1 MLPLMDGNHASGILV
16 FALEATEHARLKE
29 QMSRIAEQ
37 HATAIEELQSTN
49 EELET
54 TNEELQSTNEELET
68 TNEEL
73 QSTNEELETTVEE
86 LQATNAELATLNT
99 ELEHRTAELRRMD
112 VSHQSFLNNLEQG
125 VLVLDRA
132 GTIETWNQAAER
144 MWGLRHAQIVGR
156 QLGHL
161 PLGQVA
167 SAAREAY
174 ERVLRTAQPED
185 VPNIPYILPG
195 GESRHANMRLSP
207 LKDGDGEVIGVLGV
221 LAPTDAASP
230 RS

>member
-1 MLPLMDGNHASGILV
+1 
-16 FALEATEHARLKE
+16 
-29 QMSRIAEQ
+29 
-37 HATAIEELQSTN
+37 LQSTN

-54 TNEELQSTNEELET
+54 TNEELETTNEELET

-112 VSHQSFLNNLEQG
+112 DSHQSFLNSLEQG
-125 VLVLDRA
+125 IIVLDRA

-156 QLGHL
+156 QLAHL
-161 PLGQVA
+161 PLGQLA
-167 SAAREAY
+167 SATREAY

-195 GESRHANMRLSP
+195 GESRHANMHLSP